1 MYLAVQM
8 LDYLQLFKS
17 IHIFGAV
24 AWFGGLFMLVRI
36 FVYHIEAMSKPQ
48 PDKDILTREYADI
61 AKRVYHIICTP
72 AMLITWIFGMLMV
85 TAYIQAQGME
95 WFKANTWL
103 HIKLLAVF
111 MLSGYQGST
120 KKMMKRLSQGEQVM
134 TSFKTRLF
142 NEIPTILLLII
153 VLLAVYRNTLNA
165 LWATISVIIFA
176 LSIYLL
182 AKAYKKQRANS

>member
-1 MYLAVQM
+1 
-8 LDYLQLFKS
+8 
-17 IHIFGAV
+17 
-24 AWFGGLFMLVRI
+24 
-36 FVYHIEAMSKPQ
+36 MSKPQ
-48 PDKDILTREYADI
+48 PDKDILTTEYASI

-85 TAYIQAQGME
+85 AAYIQAQGME

-165 LWATISVIIFA
+165 LWATIGVVVFA